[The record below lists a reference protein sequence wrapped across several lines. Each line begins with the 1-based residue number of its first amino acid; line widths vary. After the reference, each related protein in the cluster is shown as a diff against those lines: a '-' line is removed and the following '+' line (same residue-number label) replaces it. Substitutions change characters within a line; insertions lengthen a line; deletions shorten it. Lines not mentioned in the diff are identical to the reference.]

1 LALALFAAALFA
13 FIVALFTLATQFGFL
28 VRGGD
33 GVEAG
38 ADDRACSF
46 RRPAD
51 DRSGSADHGA
61 DKAALQHQ
69 TTAQHNDDL
78 GYGNEAISTTHGRH
92 SRDLE

>member
-1 LALALFAAALFA
+1 MFAAALFA
-13 FIVALFTLATQFGFL
+13 FVVALFTLTTQFGFF

-38 ADDRACSF
+38 ADDRASGF
-46 RRPAD
+46 RRPTD
-51 DRSGSADHGA
+51 DRSGPADDGA

-69 TTAQHNDDL
+69 TTAQRNDDL
-78 GYGNEAISTTHGRH
+78 GYGNEAISTHGRH